1 MDEILDLFADF
12 LELETIWHL
21 GVGGIL
27 FIAGIGIAIAGYTT
41 DYSLLDGLIMFSGV
55 MITVLG
61 AGIGIFRAVK

>member
-12 LELETIWHL
+12 LELEAIWHF

-27 FIAGIGIAIAGYTT
+27 FIAGIGIAIGGYTM
-41 DYSLLDGLIMFSGV
+41 DYNFLDEITMFAGV

-61 AGIGIFRAVK
+61 AGIGIFRALN